1 MDNLPQV
8 DHKNRFF
15 YPKSPYRGRFTP
27 QTLIFNANL
36 QEFAQKVEY
45 IAGLHSNGKLTT
57 EEAYQQLQLMWK
69 ELQKS
74 QTLLDPNSKEF

>member
-1 MDNLPQV
+1 MENLPQV

-15 YPKSPYRGRFTP
+15 YPKSPYRGHFTP
-27 QTLIFNANL
+27 QTFIFNANL

-45 IAGLHSNGKLTT
+45 IAGLHSNGKMTT
-57 EEAYQQLQLMWK
+57 EDACQKLQLIWQ

-74 QTLLDPNSKEF
+74 QSLLDLNSKEF